1 MAEIQNDQPIDLSEF
16 LRETHVCLKNNDY
29 DWRAETKQ
37 KHQEILSTLSSN
49 MWGREEREE
58 WSKPRGW
65 TCAPVDVWRE
75 GCSPDQDHDD
85 DDDDDDGDDDDDDDV
100 EVEEEDDGGGGG

>member
-37 KHQEILSTLSSN
+37 KHQ
-49 MWGREEREE
+49 
-58 WSKPRGW
+58 KYYVP
-65 TCAPVDVWRE
+65 
-75 GCSPDQDHDD
+75 
-85 DDDDDDGDDDDDDDV
+85 
-100 EVEEEDDGGGGG
+100 